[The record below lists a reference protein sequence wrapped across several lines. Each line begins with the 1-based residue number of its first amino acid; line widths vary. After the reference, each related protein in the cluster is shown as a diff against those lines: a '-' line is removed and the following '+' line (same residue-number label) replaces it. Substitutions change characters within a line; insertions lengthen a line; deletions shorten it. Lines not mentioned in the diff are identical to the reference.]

1 MDLTDPTTAA
11 LLAADALE
19 KAGVRH
25 ALYGGL
31 LLAAYGEPR
40 ETRDVGIAVVDAGAK
55 QAAAALEALGV
66 AIAPGFEAVVFGGL
80 NTLDLVRP
88 RSERYRPE
96 ALDRAI
102 RAPLRD
108 RHISVLAPE
117 DFVLFKLLSTR
128 DLDLEDVRS
137 VLRRSGRHV
146 DRDLIEREVGRLAV
160 EISDHDVQGRWR
172 KTCA

>member
-1 MDLTDPTTAA
+1 MSPQPRDLKR
-11 LLAADALE
+11 LE
-19 KAGVRH
+19 VDR
-25 ALYGGL
+25 LTILGG
-31 LLAAYGEPR
+31 EK
-40 ETRDVGIAVVDAGAK
+40 EV
-55 QAAAALEALGV
+55 
-66 AIAPGFEAVVFGGL
+66 GL
-80 NTLDLVRP
+80 NTLGPVRP

-102 RAPLRD
+102 RAPLRN

-146 DRDLIEREVGRLAV
+146 DRDLIEREVGMLAM
-160 EISDHDVQGRWR
+160 EISDHDVSGWWR
-172 KTCA
+172 QTRA